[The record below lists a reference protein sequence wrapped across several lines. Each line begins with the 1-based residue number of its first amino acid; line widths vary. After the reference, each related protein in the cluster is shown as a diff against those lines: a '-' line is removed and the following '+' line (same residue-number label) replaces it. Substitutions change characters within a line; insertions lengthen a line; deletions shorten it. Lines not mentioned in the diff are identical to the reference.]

1 MGLLGVSEN
10 GGFSTQII
18 HGLIGVSIINHPFW
32 GKNPIFG
39 NTHILIM
46 SYHVLSVL
54 ICGLILV
61 AFGQGSDGSGP
72 VVVHHEHHAGEAYPS
87 C

>member
-1 MGLLGVSEN
+1 MGVSEN

-18 HGLIGVSIINHPFW
+18 FFNRVSIINHPFC
-32 GKNPIFG
+32 GTPIFG

-54 ICGLILV
+54 IYSLILV

-72 VVVHHEHHAGEAYPS
+72 VVVHHEHHAGEAYQS
-87 C
+87 

>member
-1 MGLLGVSEN
+1 MGVSEN
-10 GGFSTQII
+10 GGFYTQII
-18 HGLIGVSIINHPFW
+18 HGLIGFPLYKSSFL
-32 GKNPIFG
+32 GKTPIFG
-39 NTHILIM
+39 NTHILNM

-54 ICGLILV
+54 IYSLMLV